1 MPGAAETM
9 TTVLK
14 LGGELLENAA
24 AMQAMAAAIRTL
36 AAREP
41 LVVVH
46 GGGRTIDAELR
57 ARGLEPKFVDGLR
70 ITDADALDTVVS
82 VLAGRTNTAFVGAL
96 HACGVRAVGLTG
108 ADAGIGLSKLAG
120 RLATVSGEQVDLGL
134 VGEPAG
140 GPAVLLQDLAGL
152 GYVPIVASIGV
163 TPDGTLLNV
172 NADTMAAHL
181 AGAIGARRLIIAGGT
196 AGVLDE
202 SGVTIPTLTLDSVN
216 SMIASGTAHS
226 GMVAKLVA
234 CRGAIAAGV
243 PEVAIIS
250 GRGVNDFDGAAG
262 TRVLRAGVSA

>member
-1 MPGAAETM
+1 M

-14 LGGELLENAA
+14 LGGELLEDAP
-24 AMQAMAAAIRTL
+24 AMQAIAAAIRAL
-36 AAREP
+36 ASRGQ
-41 LVVVH
+41 VIVVH
-46 GGGRTIDAELR
+46 GGGRAIDAELR
-57 ARGLEPKFVDGLR
+57 SRGLEPTFVDGLR
-70 ITDADALDTVVS
+70 ITDAAALETVVS

-108 ADAGIGLSKLAG
+108 ADAGIGISKLAG
-120 RLATVSGEQVDLGL
+120 RLTTVAGEQVDLGL

-152 GYVPIVASIGV
+152 GYVPVVASIGV

-172 NADTMAAHL
+172 NADTMAGHL
-181 AGAIGARRLIIAGGT
+181 AGAVGAQRLIIAGGT

-202 SGVTIPTLTLDSVN
+202 TGATIPLLTIDTVDA
-216 SMIASGTAHS
+216 MIASGKAHS

-243 PEVAIIS
+243 PDVAIVS
-250 GRGVNDFDGAAG
+250 GRNVSDLDSAAG
-262 TRVLRAGVSA
+262 TRVLRAEVSA